1 MIAIFDQ
8 ENPLSLAI
16 LLYIFFVFAVVYT
29 RPSFLYDDNGQL
41 KIYGYN
47 EENKTILPLPVLFVV
62 AAIFIYLFVLVYK

>member
-1 MIAIFDQ
+1 MKKIKILVITIAV
-8 ENPLSLAI
+8 L
-16 LLYIFFVFAVVYT
+16 FAVVYT